1 MTSIDPHV
9 RAGNLIRNQ
18 AIGKGTADPL
28 PRLLAQLLARAG
40 DNARVERA
48 ASRPWASALFEGRR
62 HVVRLAIS
70 GAEAQAG
77 KARLLDGLSEAQ
89 WVLPRHFVADICVDA
104 EGDSA
109 DGLWVEL
116 SALTIEE
123 W

>member
-1 MTSIDPHV
+1 M
-9 RAGNLIRNQ
+9 
-18 AIGKGTADPL
+18 
-28 PRLLAQLLARAG
+28 PRLLAQLLARTG

-70 GAEAQAG
+70 GAEALAA

-109 DGLWVEL
+109 GGLWVEL